1 MTSAVDGEDGDLAVY
16 KIDAGLI
23 GDDEI
28 TVDDIERLGGK
39 RELCVYKHG
48 LDGIEAIRAFAN
60 RVAVDRFDE
69 RFGVNNLYGE
79 LPDLAPTLR
88 KVTEDART
96 AAQKPLDP
104 QAIAAA
110 ALSAAEGG
118 AKGAVEHVGN
128 KH

>member
-1 MTSAVDGEDGDLAVY
+1 MTSAVDSEDGDLAVY
-16 KIDAGLI
+16 KIDADLI
-23 GDDEI
+23 GDGEI

-39 RELCVYKHG
+39 RELCVHKHG
-48 LDGIEAIRAFAN
+48 FDGIEAIRAFAN

-69 RFGVNNLYGE
+69 RFGVNNLYGD

-96 AAQKPLDP
+96 AVQQPRDP
-104 QAIAAA
+104 QAMAAA

-128 KH
+128 KR

>member
-1 MTSAVDGEDGDLAVY
+1 MTSAVDSEDGDLAVY

-23 GDDEI
+23 GDGEV

-69 RFGVNNLYGE
+69 RFGVNNLYGR
-79 LPDLAPTLR
+79 A
-88 KVTEDART
+88 ARPRAY
-96 AAQKPLDP
+96 AAQ
-104 QAIAAA
+104 
-110 ALSAAEGG
+110 G
-118 AKGAVEHVGN
+118 
-128 KH
+128 

>member
-1 MTSAVDGEDGDLAVY
+1 MSIFQKALC
-16 KIDAGLI
+16 GLI
-23 GDDEI
+23 
-28 TVDDIERLGGK
+28 RLYQK
-39 RELCVYKHG
+39 FISPG
-48 LDGIEAIRAFAN
+48 LGRNCRFSPSCSQYGIEAIRNFAN

-69 RFGVNNLYGE
+69 RFGVNNLYGD

-88 KVTEDART
+88 KVTEGART
-96 AAQKPLDP
+96 TVQTPRDP